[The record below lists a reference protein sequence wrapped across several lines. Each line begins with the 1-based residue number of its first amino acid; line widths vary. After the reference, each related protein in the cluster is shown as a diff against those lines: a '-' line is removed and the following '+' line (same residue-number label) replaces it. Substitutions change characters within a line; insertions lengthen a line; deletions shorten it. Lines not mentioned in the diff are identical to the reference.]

1 MSDYN
6 DLKNIGKNGV
16 NEFFEDLTYNVA
28 YSVVNKK
35 LQKILGLDSPENSII
50 KDAMLSSL
58 NIMVSSA
65 LFLYIQK
72 QEKFIYKIFALVSA
86 IIVAKLNILSKA
98 IKNRLSKM
106 RGVKGRGNAI
116 MRGLKFITDSK
127 SDNINFSRM
136 GVEYGS
142 LIVSGD
148 KSLNSSL
155 SNLKINDGIKNTILN
170 QESHNLNIAR
180 AKVQSINETLLFKLF
195 TKNFTQSDIEM
206 INRICGNKTN
216 GNITKEQLNQ
226 VADFMYI
233 TDDKGQITGLSEQ
246 FLTMLNGLG
255 YMHNKTKKS

>member
-1 MSDYN
+1 MGDNN

-28 YSVVNKK
+28 YNVVNKK
-35 LQKILGLDSPENSII
+35 LQEILGLDNPKNSII

-58 NIMVSSA
+58 NIMVSTA

-116 MRGLKFITDSK
+116 MRGLKFITGSK

-136 GVEYGS
+136 GVAYGS

-148 KSLNSSL
+148 
-155 SNLKINDGIKNTILN
+155 IDGGLKNTILN

>member
-50 KDAMLSSL
+50 KDTMLSSL

-116 MRGLKFITDSK
+116 MRGLKFITGSK

-136 GVEYGS
+136 GVAYGS

-148 KSLNSSL
+148 NSLNSSL
-155 SNLKINDGIKNTILN
+155 SNLNIDGGLKNTILN
-170 QESHNLNIAR
+170 QESHNL
-180 AKVQSINETLLFKLF
+180 
-195 TKNFTQSDIEM
+195 
-206 INRICGNKTN
+206 
-216 GNITKEQLNQ
+216 
-226 VADFMYI
+226 
-233 TDDKGQITGLSEQ
+233 
-246 FLTMLNGLG
+246 
-255 YMHNKTKKS
+255 